1 MDQQIQLLS
10 AGFPAPPMA
19 KRAPS
24 LKQKIIVVSSIL
36 CVIHHNFALQNYK
49 KKLTYANV
57 FKENIK
63 ITLPIRLQHRLAG
76 SIIAK
81 YHHMFK
87 NDSFFLFKALHMS
100 KKKSNFAAQNCDEH
114 ENK

>member
-1 MDQQIQLLS
+1 M
-10 AGFPAPPMA
+10 
-19 KRAPS
+19 
-24 LKQKIIVVSSIL
+24 
-36 CVIHHNFALQNYK
+36 
-49 KKLTYANV
+49 
-57 FKENIK
+57 
-63 ITLPIRLQHRLAG
+63 LPIRLLHRLAG